1 MSTLFPEPS
10 EPGTTMTG
18 YETTEPRPA
27 ARRPSVV
34 HLVVGL
40 VFLGLA
46 GLWALAAS
54 GVVDSEDTWLVPGL
68 LVVAGAA
75 GLVTTVLS
83 SRRRSD
89 DDPDR

>member
-1 MSTLFPEPS
+1 MSTAYLPAPD
-10 EPGTTMTG
+10 PTPDQTP
-18 YETTEPRPA
+18 EPRPTG
-27 ARRPSVV
+27 RRPSVV

-75 GLVTTVLS
+75 GLVTTVLAG
-83 SRRRSD
+83 RRHPD
-89 DDPDR
+89 GGPDR